1 MRSDRVP
8 SDAHFRGRDL
18 LIPARLS
25 CRLVTSQGDLPCSC
39 ERAGEACVCLTAF
52 SWELLGCRESISD
65 AIRRRPL
72 PPLHQLD
79 RHDCLRDATYAT
91 CHWRREPKRCRGGFS
106 GALAAGDPLRFASES
121 RFSRAC
127 SLHVAS
133 AISASSPSRRLNQSH
148 VSWLPRAAT
157 RWVLRSDANDR
168 GLRYCVHVHGKET

>member
-18 LIPARLS
+18 LIPVRLS
-25 CRLVTSQGDLPCSC
+25 CRLVTSQGYLPCSC

-91 CHWRREPKRCRGGFS
+91 CPLATGAEAVSRWLLRRLS
-106 GALAAGDPLRFASES
+106 GRRSVALRIRKPFFPRLQPACCICNFCFISLAASQPITCVLAAARGDQMGASLGRE
-121 RFSRAC
+121 R
-127 SLHVAS
+127 
-133 AISASSPSRRLNQSH
+133 
-148 VSWLPRAAT
+148 PRP
-157 RWVLRSDANDR
+157 
-168 GLRYCVHVHGKET
+168 